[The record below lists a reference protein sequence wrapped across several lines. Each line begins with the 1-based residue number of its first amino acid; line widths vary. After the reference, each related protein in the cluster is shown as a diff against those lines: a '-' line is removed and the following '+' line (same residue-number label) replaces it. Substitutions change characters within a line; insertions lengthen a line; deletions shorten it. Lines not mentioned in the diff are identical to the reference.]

1 MTPVSGTG
9 VVGRFLDA
17 MAAHDWDTMADCVA
31 ADVVRVGPF
40 GDEYRGRDDYV
51 RFIRGLLPTLPGYSM
66 KVDRVVYVG
75 ALALAQLCETVEVDG
90 TPLETPEALVFDLDG
105 DGRIARVD
113 IYIQRVGP

>member
-40 GDEYRGRDDYV
+40 RDEYRGRDDYV

-75 ALALAQLCETVEVDG
+75 ALALPTVR
-90 TPLETPEALVFDLDG
+90 
-105 DGRIARVD
+105 DGRGRRYAARDARGARV
-113 IYIQRVGP
+113 